1 VVLMPLSIGGMNEL
15 TKLPVV
21 IPQPTQVEPEFLPLP
36 PPGKVCPYS
45 GLKRGSFYALIHEG
59 AIESIVLR
67 RKGAA
72 RGRRLIVF
80 ATLRDYLSKLRAE
93 QCGARIENVR

>member
-1 VVLMPLSIGGMNEL
+1 MPLSVSGMNDV

-21 IPQPTQVEPEFLPLP
+21 IPQLTQVEPEFISLPA
-36 PPGKVCPYS
+36 PGKVCGYC
-45 GLKRGSFYALIHEG
+45 GLRRGSFYVLIKEG
-59 AIESIVLR
+59 SIQSIVLR

-80 ATLRDYLSKLRAE
+80 SSLRNYLRKLRDE
-93 QCGARIENVR
+93 QCGGSK